1 MIDELCWWRS
11 SSSGEKGYHTSFVE
25 DLYVED
31 KDWEGGGF
39 EENEKPVMCA
49 LMGREL
55 PAALTDETGCDK
67 GGGRRSDSETR
78 LRCLDEVLKEGGKE
92 H

>member
-1 MIDELCWWRS
+1 
-11 SSSGEKGYHTSFVE
+11 
-25 DLYVED
+25 
-31 KDWEGGGF
+31 
-39 EENEKPVMCA
+39 MCA

-78 LRCLDEVLKEGGKE
+78 LRCLDEVLKEGEKE